1 MRREGIR
8 IGTKAADAK
17 WCSPVALANA
27 IAVKGWGTNPIGQ
40 TKGADTA
47 NKPGGPAHIEA
58 EPRVKS
64 REVVQK
70 LGIPQTIITLPRYS
84 QMQEP
89 AYHPILLW
97 PTRQ

>member
-27 IAVKGWGTNPIGQ
+27 IAVKGWGTNPTGQ

-47 NKPGGPAHIEA
+47 NKPGGASTH
-58 EPRVKS
+58 
-64 REVVQK
+64 
-70 LGIPQTIITLPRYS
+70 
-84 QMQEP
+84 
-89 AYHPILLW
+89 
-97 PTRQ
+97 